1 MVLLYVVL
9 TAGDGCELLIIAAKI
24 LLSTISGD
32 LPKQGSYFTVA
43 MAKRKK
49 DGYSVGMEHA
59 DEQVVAGH
67 EAWREIRLIEVDSRV
82 PPVPGKSQARQ
93 WALVLDS
100 RSIPCLLENRDDGG
114 HLLVPPEE
122 YERALYE
129 LNCYVR
135 ENAHW
140 PPAPPQERP
149 LFENTL
155 ATLSVLILLATFHNL
170 TRIEASLT
178 GISMPDWIALGNA
191 QASKILDGQWWR
203 LVTALTLHADWA
215 HLSSNLAIG
224 GIFVYFLCRELGSGL
239 AWSLLLSAGTL
250 GNLVNAWVQSPGH
263 SSVGASTAVFGA
275 VGILAAL
282 SLVRYRHQLRHR
294 WPVPVAAALALL
306 ALLGTEGKNTD
317 LGAHLFG
324 FVYGGFL
331 GLITEYL
338 ILRRGCPGPVLN
350 ALLALISVAVVV
362 GAWWAALLHS

>member
-1 MVLLYVVL
+1 LRITDEDCFVDIMANCVG
-9 TAGDGCELLIIAAKI
+9 GD
-24 LLSTISGD
+24 
-32 LPKQGSYFTVA
+32 
-43 MAKRKK
+43 
-49 DGYSVGMEHA
+49 YSVAMEHA
-59 DEQVVAGH
+59 DERTAAGNDD
-67 EAWREIRLIEVDSRV
+67 WREIRQDAFDSGASDRT
-82 PPVPGKSQARQ
+82 GQRYARQ

-100 RSIPCLLENRDDGG
+100 RAVPCLIEARDDGS

-122 YERALYE
+122 YERALFE
-129 LNCYVR
+129 LDCYIR
-135 ENAHW
+135 ENANW
-140 PPAPPQERP
+140 PPLPPQARP

-170 TRIEASLT
+170 TRIDTLLP
-178 GISMPDWIALGNA
+178 GLSMPDWVALGNA
-191 QASKILDGQWWR
+191 QAASILDGQWWR

-224 GIFVYFLCRELGSGL
+224 GIFVIFLCRELGSGL
-239 AWSLLLSAGTL
+239 AWSLLLSAGIL
-250 GNLVNAWVQSPGH
+250 GNLVNAFVQSPGH

-282 SLVRYRHQLRHR
+282 SLVRYRHQLQHR
-294 WPVPVAAALALL
+294 WPLPVAAALALL

-338 ILRRGCPGPVLN
+338 IVRRGAPGPVLN
-350 ALLALISVAVVV
+350 ALLALISVATVV
-362 GAWWAALLHS
+362 GAWWAALLQH